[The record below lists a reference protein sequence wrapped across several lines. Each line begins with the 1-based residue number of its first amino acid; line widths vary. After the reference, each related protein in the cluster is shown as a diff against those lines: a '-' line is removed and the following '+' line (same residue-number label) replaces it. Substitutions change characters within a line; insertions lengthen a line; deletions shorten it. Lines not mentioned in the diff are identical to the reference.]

1 MTARRALRG
10 GSVVAALAASALLL
24 FLALPTLTLLAK
36 GGADGARGLFV
47 DAELRGA
54 IALTLLTATASTLL
68 AASLGTPLAWWL
80 ARREF
85 RGRAIVHAVLDLPLL
100 IPHPVAGIALL
111 VLLARGSPLGATLL
125 ALGVRVVGS
134 PIAIVLAMLF
144 VSAPI
149 YVSAAREAIADV
161 DPRYEGVARTLGD
174 SFRESVH
181 RVTLPMAWR
190 GLLAAAVTAWARAA
204 SEFGAIVI
212 LAWQPRVASVLAY
225 DRFTTYGLRE
235 ALPVAAALVLI
246 AFVPLV
252 ALRALG
258 ARRQAVASVAR

>member
-1 MTARRALRG
+1 M
-10 GSVVAALAASALLL
+10 
-24 FLALPTLTLLAK
+24 
-36 GGADGARGLFV
+36 
-47 DAELRGA
+47 
-54 IALTLLTATASTLL
+54 LL
-68 AASLGTPLAWWL
+68 AALLGTPLAWWL

-85 RGRAIVHAVLDLPLL
+85 RGRAIVQAVLDLPLL

-111 VLLARGSPLGATLL
+111 VLLARGSPAGAALL

-134 PIAIVLAMLF
+134 PVAIVLAMLF

-174 SFRESVH
+174 SFRASVH

-258 ARRQAVASVAR
+258 ARRHSVAPAAR

>member
-1 MTARRALRG
+1 MSARRALRG
-10 GSVVAALAASALLL
+10 GSVLAALAASALLL
-24 FLALPTLTLLAK
+24 FLAVPTLTLVAK
-36 GGADGARGLFV
+36 GGAGGVRGLFS
-47 DAELRGA
+47 DAELLGA
-54 IALTLLTATASTLL
+54 IALTFLTATASTLI
-68 AASLGTPLAWWL
+68 AALLGTPLAYWL
-80 ARREF
+80 ARSTF
-85 RGRAIVHAVLDLPLL
+85 RGRSLVQAVLDIPLL

-111 VLLARGSPLGATLL
+111 VILARGSPLGATLL
-125 ALGVRVVGS
+125 ALGIRVVGS
-134 PIAIVLAMLF
+134 PTAIVVAMLF

-174 SFRESVH
+174 SFRDSVH

-190 GLLAAAVTAWARAA
+190 GLLAGAVTAWARAA

-225 DRFTTYGLRE
+225 DRFTTYGLSA
-235 ALPVAAALVLI
+235 ALPVAAALVLL
-246 AFVPLV
+246 AFIPLV

-258 ARRQAVASVAR
+258 GRRGAATVAR

>member
-1 MTARRALRG
+1 MRVRRALRG
-10 GSVVAALAASALLL
+10 GSVLAALAASALLV
-24 FLALPTLTLLAK
+24 FLALPTLALVAK
-36 GGADGARGLFV
+36 GGADGVRGLFS
-47 DAELRGA
+47 DAELLGA
-54 IALTLLTATASTLL
+54 IALTFLTATASTFI
-68 AASLGTPLAWWL
+68 AALLGTPLAYWL
-80 ARREF
+80 ARSTM
-85 RGRAIVHAVLDLPLL
+85 RGRSLVQAVLDIPLL

-111 VLLARGSPLGATLL
+111 VILARGSPLGAALL
-125 ALGVRVVGS
+125 ALGIRVVGS
-134 PIAIVLAMLF
+134 PIAIVIAMLF

-174 SFRESVH
+174 SFRDSVH

-190 GLLAAAVTAWARAA
+190 GLLAGAVTAWARAA

-225 DRFTTYGLRE
+225 DRFTTYGLSA
-235 ALPVAAALVLI
+235 ALPVAAALVLL
-246 AFVPLV
+246 AFIPLV

-258 ARRQAVASVAR
+258 GRRGAVTAAR

>member
-1 MTARRALRG
+1 MSVWGAARR
-10 GSVVAALAASALLL
+10 GSVLAALAASALLL

-36 GGADGARGLFV
+36 GGASGARGLFS

-54 IALTLLTATASTLL
+54 IALTLLTATASTLI
-68 AASLGTPLAWWL
+68 AALLGTPLAYGL
-80 ARREF
+80 ARSRF
-85 RGRAIVHAVLDLPLL
+85 RGRSLVQAVVDLPLL

-111 VLLARGSPLGATLL
+111 VLLSRGAPLGAALL
-125 ALGVRVVGS
+125 ALGLRVVGS
-134 PIAIVLAMLF
+134 PLAIVVAMLL

-174 SFRESVH
+174 SFRDSVH

-190 GLLAAAVTAWARAA
+190 GLLAGAVTAWARAA

-212 LAWQPRVASVLAY
+212 LAWQPRVASVLSY
-225 DRFTTYGLRE
+225 DRFTTYGLSE
-235 ALPVAAALVLI
+235 ALPVAAALVLL
-246 AFVPLV
+246 ALVPLA

-258 ARRQAVASVAR
+258 SRRATASPR